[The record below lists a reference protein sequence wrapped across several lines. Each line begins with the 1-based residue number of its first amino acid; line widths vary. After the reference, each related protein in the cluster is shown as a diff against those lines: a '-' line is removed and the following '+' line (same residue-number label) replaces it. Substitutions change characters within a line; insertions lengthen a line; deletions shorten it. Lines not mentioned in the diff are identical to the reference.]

1 MPQYITFRV
10 LWKRIKA
17 IRFMMMDKSVSRG
30 KKLLVI
36 LGIIYLVL
44 PVDIIPPV
52 LFPIGFLDDL
62 VIWFA
67 ILYYLKDT
75 LDTYWMGEKPVD
87 YSKKY
92 DDAIEAD
99 EYDVEVDGS
108 GAAKAARAADEA
120 DVTGEETEEQI

>member
-1 MPQYITFRV
+1 MPQYITFRI

-17 IRFMMMDKSVSRG
+17 IRFMMKDQTVSRG
-30 KKLLVI
+30 KKILVI

-52 LFPIGFLDDL
+52 LFPFGILDDL

-87 YSKKY
+87 YSRKY

-99 EYDVEVDGS
+99 EYEVDVEGD
-108 GAAKAARAADEA
+108 
-120 DVTGEETEEQI
+120 

>member
-17 IRFMMMDKSVSRG
+17 IYFMMKDKSVSKG
-30 KKLLVI
+30 KKALVI
-36 LGIIYLVL
+36 LGILYLVL
-44 PVDIIPPV
+44 PVDLIPPV

-92 DDAIEAD
+92 GDAIEA
-99 EYDVEVDGS
+99 EGYDVEVDGE
-108 GAAKAARAADEA
+108 GVKAADAAEEA
-120 DVTGEETEEQI
+120 DVTEDPAN

>member
-52 LFPIGFLDDL
+52 LFPIGFLHAL
-62 VIWFA
+62 VLWCA